1 MSSKSFFQK
10 IVVAATSMIIKLF
23 VYNSEPVLP
32 FYLDC
37 NNNKYA
43 IGKRCL
49 DGDIDSVFF
58 T

>member
-1 MSSKSFFQK
+1 MSLNSFFQK
-10 IVVAATSMIIKLF
+10 IVMAAASMIIELF
-23 VYNSEPVLP
+23 VDNREYVLP

-37 NNNKYA
+37 NNKYA

>member
-10 IVVAATSMIIKLF
+10 IVVAAASMIIKLF
-23 VYNSEPVLP
+23 VYNSEHVLP

-37 NNNKYA
+37 NNKYA

>member
-10 IVVAATSMIIKLF
+10 IVVAAASMIIKLF
-23 VYNSEPVLP
+23 VYNSEPILP

-37 NNNKYA
+37 NNKYA